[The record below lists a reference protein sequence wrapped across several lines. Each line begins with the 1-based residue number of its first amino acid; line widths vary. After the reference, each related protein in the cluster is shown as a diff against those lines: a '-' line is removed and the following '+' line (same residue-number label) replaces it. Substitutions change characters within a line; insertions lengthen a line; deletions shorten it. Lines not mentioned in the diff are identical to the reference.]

1 MYEYSFEKLEV
12 WKLSR
17 QLVKNIYELTTTF
30 PVEEKFGLIS
40 QLRRSSVSISSNLAE
55 GSSRKSLKE
64 QAHFTQIAYG
74 SLMEI
79 LNQLILSVDLGF
91 MTNKMLDGIRP
102 NIEEIGNKLNS
113 FRNYQLKKQIS
124 KKADQQINK

>member
-17 QLVKNIYELTTTF
+17 QLVGSIYNLTASF
-30 PVEEKFGLIS
+30 PTEEKFGLVS
-40 QLRRSSVSISSNLAE
+40 QLRRSCVSVSSNLAE
-55 GSSRKSLKE
+55 GSSRKSMKE
-64 QAHFTQIAYG
+64 QAHFTQIAFG

-91 MTNKMLDGIRP
+91 ISEKSLNELRP
-102 NIEEIGNKLNS
+102 EIEEIGNKLNS
-113 FRNYQLKKQIS
+113 FRNFQLRKHSSTTGALK
-124 KKADQQINK
+124 